1 MLMFDHFRNKYDKA
15 IEERTNKLIE
25 LLEYNLSEHK
35 SVDFSTKY
43 HETLIYKGN
52 KYIFENGNFISKSD
66 LEESDLVNDEDTSSS
81 LVVIKENNDE
91 ESNVTI
97 KNINTN
103 KEDTFKEKK
112 SNVFS
117 KIKDFFR
124 KDKSKENKETK
135 ETNNDNLSEM

>member
-1 MLMFDHFRNKYDKA
+1 MFSANKVNISNAK
-15 IEERTNKLIE
+15 INTTNKQTLTYTKTDTIGTMTGIE
-25 LLEYNLSEHK
+25 LNECN
-35 SVDFSTKY
+35 
-43 HETLIYKGN
+43 
-52 KYIFENGNFISKSD
+52 
-66 LEESDLVNDEDTSSS
+66 
-81 LVVIKENNDE
+81 
-91 ESNVTI
+91 NVTI

-124 KDKSKENKETK
+124 KDKSKENEETK

>member
-1 MLMFDHFRNKYDKA
+1 MFK
-15 IEERTNKLIE
+15 I
-25 LLEYNLSEHK
+25 
-35 SVDFSTKY
+35 
-43 HETLIYKGN
+43 G
-52 KYIFENGNFISKSD
+52 
-66 LEESDLVNDEDTSSS
+66 
-81 LVVIKENNDE
+81 
-91 ESNVTI
+91 NVTI